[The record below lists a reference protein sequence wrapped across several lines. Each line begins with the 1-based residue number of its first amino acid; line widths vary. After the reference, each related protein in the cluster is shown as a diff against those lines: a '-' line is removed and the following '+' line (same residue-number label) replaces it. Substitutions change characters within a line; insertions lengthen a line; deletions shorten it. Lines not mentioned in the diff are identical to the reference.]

1 MPLVSKAF
9 GDIIT
14 FTRASTATYFDSAG
28 VLQSAAVDQPR
39 LDYDP
44 ATLAAQGLLIEEAR
58 TNSIRNNT
66 MVGAAAG
73 TPGTLPS
80 SGWSVFTSLTGL
92 TREIVAVGTE
102 NGITYIDIRLSGT
115 PSAAGQYFINYE
127 TTTQV
132 GASSGQ
138 NWTGSAY
145 YKLQAGSL
153 TGITSLLNAASSR
166 NAVGADLFS
175 ATTAFTPTSAALN
188 TQRVVTT
195 QTNTPASTAF
205 ETQYLRLELSGAAID
220 ITLRIGLP
228 QLELGAFA
236 TSVIPT
242 TTTALTRS
250 ADVASVNTLSPWF
263 NASEGTIYFEG
274 STTNTAEAPFLTLQ
288 NGGLTDFFRY
298 SRAFNQSR
306 LLVTVASGTAAD
318 LYSGNTTTLGA
329 VLKTA
334 AAYKVND
341 FANVLNSGTPVVDT
355 SGAVPTVTT
364 LQLGSGG
371 FLGSLGGYLRRIT
384 YYPRRLSNAELQS
397 ITT

>member
-1 MPLVSKAF
+1 
-9 GDIIT
+9 
-14 FTRASTATYFDSAG
+14 
-28 VLQSAAVDQPR
+28 
-39 LDYDP
+39 
-44 ATLAAQGLLIEEAR
+44 
-58 TNSIRNNT
+58 
-66 MVGAAAG
+66 
-73 TPGTLPS
+73 
-80 SGWSVFTSLTGL
+80 
-92 TREIVAVGTE
+92 
-102 NGITYIDIRLSGT
+102 
-115 PSAAGQYFINYE
+115 
-127 TTTQV
+127 
-132 GASSGQ
+132 
-138 NWTGSAY
+138 
-145 YKLQAGSL
+145 
-153 TGITSLLNAASSR
+153 
-166 NAVGADLFS
+166 
-175 ATTAFTPTSAALN
+175 
-188 TQRVVTT
+188 
-195 QTNTPASTAF
+195 
-205 ETQYLRLELSGAAID
+205 
-220 ITLRIGLP
+220 
-228 QLELGAFA
+228 LELGAFA

-334 AAYKVND
+334 GAYKVND